1 MATRVL
7 CGERSLGTDCQ
18 AAAAGG
24 NGHAHHSN
32 NTLNQ
37 HLHESDHHH
46 YDVNQYTHSTRSE
59 HNPVAGSGGCLQ
71 HS

>member
-24 NGHAHHSN
+24 NGYAHHSDY
-32 NTLNQ
+32 TLDQ

-46 YDVNQYTHSTRSE
+46 HNVYQYMHSARGE
-59 HNPVAGSGGCLQ
+59 HHSAAGTGGCL
-71 HS
+71 